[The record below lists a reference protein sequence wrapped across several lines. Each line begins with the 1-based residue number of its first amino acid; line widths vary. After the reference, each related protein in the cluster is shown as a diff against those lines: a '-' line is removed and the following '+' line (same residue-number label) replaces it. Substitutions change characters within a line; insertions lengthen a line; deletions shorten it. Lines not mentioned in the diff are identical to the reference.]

1 MMMMA
6 AVSGDYYYAAESFAC
21 AALVPRR
28 VASRRHS
35 HSYGHGSSP
44 APPSR
49 RCRASVVVV
58 RENFLIKKAPLL
70 LHAPFTPSPTRL
82 LRYF

>member
-1 MMMMA
+1 MCGVGA
-6 AVSGDYYYAAESFAC
+6 TS
-21 AALVPRR
+21 RR
-28 VASRRHS
+28 VATVI
-35 HSYGHGSSP
+35 
-44 APPSR
+44 AMAMVVVLLLLVVVV
-49 RCRASVVVV
+49 ASVVVV